1 MSEAKLFQPIKLGEL
16 ELSNR
21 IVVAPMCQYSA
32 IDGTMTD
39 WHIHHL
45 SSYAISGAG
54 LFIVEAT
61 GVEAVGRISPQCTGL
76 YSDENE
82 EVMTRTLATAR
93 QFGPNAIGIQIA
105 HAGRK
110 ASSDVP
116 WRGMGPLAEDDS
128 KAWQTYGPSAVP
140 HSPDWPTPIALDE
153 AGLKRVKD
161 GFVQAAGRSLRI
173 GFDLLEIHSAHGYLL
188 HEFLSPVSNQRTD
201 EYGGSLEN
209 RLRFPLEV
217 FEAVRAAWPED
228 KPLGVR
234 VSSTDWMEDAW
245 DINDTVA
252 YAQALEARG
261 CDFIDCSAGGMSPN
275 HAILMDLGPGYQ
287 TEFAAQV
294 KRETGLPTMAV
305 GLITEP
311 KQAEHILRS
320 GQADMIALARQMMYD
335 PRWAWH
341 AAEELGAEVSFP
353 PQYGRAHRSFNRL
366 PAR

>member
-1 MSEAKLFQPIKLGEL
+1 MSESRLFQPIKLRGL

-21 IVVAPMCQYSA
+21 IVVSPMCQYSA
-32 IDGTMTD
+32 VDGAMTD
-39 WHIHHL
+39 WHIPHIG
-45 SSYAISGAG
+45 SFVISGAG

-61 GVEAVGRISPQCTGL
+61 GVEAAGRISPKCTGL

-82 EVMTRTLATAR
+82 EAMSRVVTMAR
-93 QFGPNAIGIQIA
+93 QFGPTAIGIQIA

-116 WRGMGPLAEDDS
+116 WRGMGPLAEDDPE
-128 KAWQTYGPSAVP
+128 AWQTYGPSAVP
-140 HSPDWPTPIALDE
+140 HTPDWPAPIALDA

-161 GFVQAAGRSLRI
+161 GFVQAAGRSQRI
-173 GFDLLEIHSAHGYLL
+173 GFELLEIHSAHGYLL
-188 HEFLSPVSNQRTD
+188 HEFLSPISNQRTD
-201 EYGGSLEN
+201 DYGGSLEN
-209 RLRFPLEV
+209 RMRFPLEV
-217 FEAVRAAWPED
+217 FEAVRAVWPED

-234 VSSTDWMEDAW
+234 ASATDWMEDAW
-245 DINDTVA
+245 DIDGTVA
-252 YAQALEARG
+252 YAQALKQRG
-261 CDFIDCSAGGMSPN
+261 CNFMDISSGGISPTQ
-275 HAILMDLGPGYQ
+275 AIMMDLGPGYQ

-294 KRETGLPTMAV
+294 KRESGLPTMAV

-320 GQADMIALARQMMYD
+320 GQADMISLARQMLYD
-335 PRWAWH
+335 PRWPWH
-341 AAEELGAEVSFP
+341 AAEELGAQPAFP

>member
-1 MSEAKLFQPIKLGEL
+1 MADSRLFQPIKLKSL

-32 IDGTMTD
+32 INGTMTD

-54 LFIVEAT
+54 LFVVEAT
-61 GVEAVGRISPQCTGL
+61 GVEAVGRISPRCTGL

-82 EVMTRTLATAR
+82 DAMARVLGIAR
-93 QFGPNAIGIQIA
+93 QFGPTSMGIQIA

-110 ASSDVP
+110 ASTFIP
-116 WRGMGPLAEDDS
+116 WKGTGPLPEDDPE
-128 KAWQTYGPSAVP
+128 AWQVCGPSAVP
-140 HSPDWPTPIALDE
+140 HSEIWPIPVALDL
-153 AGLKRVKD
+153 AGLKRVKNC
-161 GFVQAAGRSLRI
+161 FAEATERALRI

-188 HEFLSPVSNQRTD
+188 HQFLSPVSNKRDD
-201 EYGGSLEN
+201 EYGGSLDN
-209 RLRFPLEV
+209 RMRFPLEV
-217 FEAVRAAWPED
+217 FQSVRSIWPED

-234 VSSTDWMEDAW
+234 VSATDWMEDAW
-245 DINDTVA
+245 DVHDTVA
-252 YAQALEARG
+252 YAQALKERG
-261 CDFIDCSAGGMSPN
+261 CDFVDISAGGMSPD

-287 TEFAAQV
+287 TEFAAEV
-294 KRETGLPTMAV
+294 KRKTSLPTMAV

-320 GQADMIALARQMMYD
+320 GQADMIALARQMLYD

-341 AAEELGAEVSFP
+341 AAEELGEIPNFP
-353 PQYGRAHRSFNRL
+353 PQYGRAHRSFNRR
-366 PAR
+366 PAP

>member
-1 MSEAKLFQPIKLGEL
+1 MSEARLFQPIKLGGL

-61 GVEAVGRISPQCTGL
+61 GVEAAGRISPQCTGL

-82 EVMTRTLATAR
+82 EAMTRVLATAR
-93 QFGPNAIGIQIA
+93 QFGPTAMGIQIA

-110 ASSDVP
+110 ASSIVP
-116 WRGMGPLAEDDS
+116 WKGTGALPEDDPE
-128 KAWQTYGPSAVP
+128 AWQTYGPSAVA
-140 HSPDWPTPIALDE
+140 HSEIWPTPIALDS

-161 GFVQAAGRSLRI
+161 GFVDATKRALRI
-173 GFDLLEIHSAHGYLL
+173 GYELVEVHSAHGYLL
-188 HEFLSPVSNQRTD
+188 PQFLSPVSNQRAD

-209 RLRFPLEV
+209 RMRFPLEV
-217 FEAVRAAWPED
+217 FDAMRAVWPED

-234 VSSTDWMEDAW
+234 VSATDWMEDAW
-245 DINDTVA
+245 DINSTVA
-252 YAQALEARG
+252 YAQALKERG
-261 CDFIDCSAGGMSPN
+261 CDFMDISAGGMSPD

-341 AAEELGAEVSFP
+341 AAEELGALPAFP
-353 PQYGRAHRSFNRL
+353 PQYGRAHRNFNRR
-366 PAR
+366 PAP

>member
-1 MSEAKLFQPIKLGEL
+1 MSEARLFQPIKLGGL

-61 GVEAVGRISPQCTGL
+61 GVEAAGRISPQCTGL

-82 EVMTRTLATAR
+82 EVMARTLATAR
-93 QFGPNAIGIQIA
+93 QFGPTVMGLQIA

-110 ASSDVP
+110 ASSIIP
-116 WRGMGPLAEDDS
+116 WKGTGPLPEDDPE
-128 KAWQTYGPSAVP
+128 AWQTYGPSAVP
-140 HSPDWPTPIALDE
+140 HSDKWPTPIALDTK
-153 AGLKRVKD
+153 GLKRVKD
-161 GFVQAAGRSLRI
+161 GFVDATIRALRI
-173 GFDLLEIHSAHGYLL
+173 GFELLELHSAHGYLL
-188 HEFLSPVSNQRTD
+188 HQFLSPISNQRDD

-209 RLRFPLEV
+209 RMRFPLEV
-217 FEAVRAAWPED
+217 FDAIRAVWPED
-228 KPLGVR
+228 MPLGVR
-234 VSSTDWMEDAW
+234 VSATDWMEDAW
-245 DINDTVA
+245 DINGTVA
-252 YAQALEARG
+252 YAQALKERG
-261 CDFIDCSAGGMSPN
+261 CDFMDISAGGMSPD

-341 AAEELGAEVSFP
+341 AAEELGALPAFP
-353 PQYGRAHRSFNRL
+353 PQYGRAHRNFNRR
-366 PAR
+366 PAP